1 MNTRKAWSFPSA
13 LALLGALLVPLQLA
27 AMTEEE
33 EILIGRQAH
42 AQILQQYRVYKDE
55 KLHEYVRSV
64 GSRLAAVGERPE
76 LTYTFTVLD
85 SPEVNAF
92 AAPGGY
98 IYVTRGLMSYLNNEA
113 ELAAVLGHEVG
124 HVALRHASRTERS
137 QQMSNVLGT
146 LLAVATGIPGAF
158 LAGDFAGSVFTAGYG
173 RGLELEAD
181 EAGARYLAAT
191 GYAPEAMIDVIGVL
205 KDQEIFE
212 VKRAEV
218 EGREPNVYHG
228 VFASHPS
235 ADTRLKEVVQKAG
248 KAKEDA
254 KGEVLNEFTFLNF
267 SDGMMFGMS
276 PAEPRRA
283 RGEQHNPDMGVG
295 LRVPLGWIVQMG
307 KNQIVAES
315 TDNEAILQVKAYKNT
330 RIREPKDVL
339 VRRVGR
345 DTELLDA
352 YPLNVNGFTA
362 YTAIATRSASP
373 FGQRN
378 VRYGVVLVGDQAYIF
393 AGATQ
398 STTDQLAF
406 DAEFKRA
413 ISSLRL
419 LTSKERDLARPRI
432 IRLERVQPGMTFA
445 YLAATSRLPNFAEEQ
460 LRLINGMFPDG
471 EPEPGSYVKI
481 LE

>member
-1 MNTRKAWSFPSA
+1 MNTRNAWSFPAA
-13 LALLGALLVPLQLA
+13 LALLAALFAPLHTS

-42 AQILQQYRVYKDE
+42 AQILRQYRVYKDE
-55 KLHEYVRSV
+55 KLHDYVRAV

-76 LTYTFTVLD
+76 LKYTFTVLD

-98 IYVTRGLMSYLNNEA
+98 IYVTRGLMSYLNSEA
-113 ELAAVLGHEVG
+113 ELAAVLGHEIG
-124 HVALRHASRTERS
+124 HVALRHAARGERNS
-137 QQMSNVLGT
+137 QLTNVLGT
-146 LLAVATGIPGAF
+146 LLAVATGVPGAIF
-158 LAGDFAGSVFTAGYG
+158 AGDLAGSVLTAGYG

-191 GYAPEAMIDVIGVL
+191 GYAPEAMIDVIRVL

-212 VKRAEV
+212 IKRAEI

-235 ADTRLKEVVQKAG
+235 ADTRLQEVVKKAG
-248 KAKEDA
+248 KAKESA
-254 KGEVLNEFTFLNF
+254 EGEVLNEFTFLNF

-295 LRVPLGWIVQMG
+295 LRVPLGWIVKMG
-307 KNQIVAES
+307 KNQILAES
-315 TDNEAILQVKAYKNT
+315 TDSDAVLQVKAYKNS
-330 RIREPKDVL
+330 RVRDPKDVL

-345 DTELLDA
+345 DTTLLDA
-352 YPLNVNGFTA
+352 YPVDVNGFPGF
-362 YTAIATRSASP
+362 TAIAERATSP
-373 FGQRN
+373 FGPRN

-393 AGATQ
+393 AGAVQ
-398 STTDQLAF
+398 STTDQLAY

-413 ISSLRL
+413 ITSLRL

-445 YLAATSRLPNFAEEQ
+445 YLAATSRLPHFAEEQ
-460 LRLINGMFPDG
+460 LRLINGMFPEG
-471 EPEPGSYVKI
+471 EPEPGSYVKV